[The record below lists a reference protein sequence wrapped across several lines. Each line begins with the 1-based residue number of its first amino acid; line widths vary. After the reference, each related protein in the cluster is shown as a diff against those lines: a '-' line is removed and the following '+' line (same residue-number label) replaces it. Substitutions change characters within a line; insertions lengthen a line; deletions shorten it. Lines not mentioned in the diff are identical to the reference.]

1 MCQTEDFTD
10 SLLNCAAPT
19 PFGIV
24 LVNIGDCKAF
34 LYTKRTRAVIDITA
48 GNRGT
53 DDASDPGGRIGES
66 RAVVLHS
73 S

>member
-1 MCQTEDFTD
+1 VEGVAD
-10 SLLNCAAPT
+10 SELNYVAPT

-34 LYTKRTRAVIDITA
+34 LYSKQARTVTDITA

-53 DDASDPGGRIGES
+53 DDASDPGGRIGEFL
-66 RAVVLHS
+66 A
-73 S
+73 